1 MNVINIEVD
10 ELADYIF
17 KTNQCNQIY
26 INVRCL
32 KSTKELFFFL
42 FDIFCK
48 GIVLLYG
55 KNKKTLLN
63 NLQLY
68 QFEEIKEK
76 LRYAHI
82 KLNLEIYNKD
92 TAILLDMMKEANN
105 EKMIIQQ
112 SIDDIINM
120 NDNEDLSKY
129 VFKIFMNESLFCI
142 HFEII
147 R

>member
-1 MNVINIEVD
+1 MNVVNIEVD
-10 ELADYIF
+10 ELAQYIF
-17 KTNQCNQIY
+17 KTNKNNHIY
-26 INVRCL
+26 INIRCL
-32 KSTKELFFFL
+32 KTTKELFFFL

-48 GIVLLYG
+48 GVVLLYG
-55 KNKKTLLN
+55 KNNKTLLN

-68 QFEEIKEK
+68 QFEEIKDK

-82 KLNLEIYNKD
+82 KLNLEIYEKD
-92 TAILLDMMKEANN
+92 TAILLDLMKTSDS

-120 NDNEDLSKY
+120 NDDEDLTNY

-142 HFEII
+142 HFEIM

>member
-10 ELADYIF
+10 ELAEYIF